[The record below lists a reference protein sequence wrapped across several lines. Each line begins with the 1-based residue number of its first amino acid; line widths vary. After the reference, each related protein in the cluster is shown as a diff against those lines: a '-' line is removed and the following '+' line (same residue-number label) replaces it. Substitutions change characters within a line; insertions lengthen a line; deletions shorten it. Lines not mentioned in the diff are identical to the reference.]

1 MRGEPTP
8 ALKYRLLPGYLEQ
21 ISGNAAVYYGKVTA
35 EETAFFGKQEWRDKV
50 ERWQE
55 LPLEELRRE
64 VDRVPLGEAA
74 FDSLH
79 RGARCK
85 YCDWQLPI
93 GDAPY
98 YTILLP
104 EAQQSRMF
112 ARVLAAEARI
122 QIAHGRFDDAV
133 KSFQAAYSLG
143 RNVAEGETIVNGL
156 IGIAI
161 CEVTFDQ
168 VLEFVQRPE
177 APNLYWALTTLPNPL
192 IDMSDALD
200 VEAMGVELSFPELR
214 DLRTAQRTADEWRE
228 LFHRIA
234 RQVQTQISHSESPQP
249 LSAEELDK
257 RCEENLARAQQGV
270 IASGVPAAEV
280 ATMPVHQVALLYSLL
295 TYHQIFDDAAKHYN
309 LPYPQAKAGIDAVA
323 ARAEQEK
330 LEMIPIAAELL
341 PALQVSRSA
350 LARNERSIAVLRVLE
365 ALRIYA
371 SGHDGKL
378 PERLADIEQ
387 VPIPD
392 DPVTGQPFEYQR
404 DGEKARLAGP
414 VFRDVSLN
422 YEITMMVSK

>member
-1 MRGEPTP
+1 M
-8 ALKYRLLPGYLEQ
+8 EQ
-21 ISGNAAVYYGKVTA
+21 IPGNAAVYYGKVTA
-35 EETAFFGKQEWRDKV
+35 EETVFFGKQEWRDKV

-64 VDRVPLGEAA
+64 ADRVPLGEAA

-112 ARVLAAEARI
+112 GRILAAEARI
-122 QIAHGRFDDAV
+122 HMAHGRFDDAM
-133 KSFQAAYSLG
+133 KLFQSAYALG
-143 RNVAEGETIVNGL
+143 RNVAAGETIVNGL
-156 IGIAI
+156 VGIAI
-161 CEVTFDQ
+161 CETTTHQ
-168 VLEFVQRPE
+168 VLDFVQQRE
-177 APNLYWALTTLPNPL
+177 APNLYWALAVLPQPL
-192 IDMSDALD
+192 IDMRDALD

-214 DLRTAQRTADEWRE
+214 DVRTAERTADQWRE
-228 LFHRIA
+228 FFHRIA
-234 RQVQTQISHSESPQP
+234 QQIQVQISHGESQPP

-257 RCEENLARAQQGV
+257 RCEENLARAQQVV

-280 ATMPVHQVALLYSLL
+280 AAMPLHQVALLYSLL
-295 TYHQIFDDAAKHYN
+295 EYHQIFDDAAKHYS
-309 LPYPQAKAGIDAVA
+309 LPYPQAKSGIDAMVERA
-323 ARAEQEK
+323 AREK
-330 LEMIPIAAELL
+330 LEIIPIAAELL

-365 ALRIYA
+365 ALRIHGA
-371 SGHDGKL
+371 SHDGKL
-378 PERLADIEQ
+378 PERLVDIKK

-404 DGEKARLAGP
+404 DGEKARLSGP
-414 VFRDVSLN
+414 TFRDVALN
-422 YEITMMVSK
+422 YEITMLFSK